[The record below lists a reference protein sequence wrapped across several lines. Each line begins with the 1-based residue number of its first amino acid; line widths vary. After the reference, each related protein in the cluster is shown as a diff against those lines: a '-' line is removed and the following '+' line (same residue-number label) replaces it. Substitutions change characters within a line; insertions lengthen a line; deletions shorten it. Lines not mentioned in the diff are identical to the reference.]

1 MGLSRFG
8 CDPLCALRVRTCAL
22 FATASVALSAP
33 AAASA
38 ETFVVKNTN
47 DSGSGSLRDAIALA
61 NAVTGEDRIDAT
73 GVTGAIDLVSSLP
86 EITEPVRIVGPG
98 PDLLMVRRTMD
109 PVPQFR
115 ILNFNQAQE
124 ARISGLT
131 LHNGSTQG
139 GGGAIQSV
147 NTTLRAR
154 NLRVIANLAL
164 AGGGIHVSGGEA
176 LIENVLLEGNWA
188 TFGGGLSVANG
199 AAVTLVRSALTG
211 NNAGEA
217 GGGVFAN
224 AGATHV
230 TVRAGTIASNKV
242 MAAEPR
248 SPEAAGSA
256 P

>member
-1 MGLSRFG
+1 MGR
-8 CDPLCALRVRTCAL
+8 
-22 FATASVALSAP
+22 SAP
-33 AAASA
+33 QGQRGHIDG
-38 ETFVVKNTN
+38 TFTLWVRPAVRFAGQDVCVV
-47 DSGSGSLRDAIALA
+47 RD
-61 NAVTGEDRIDAT
+61 
-73 GVTGAIDLVSSLP
+73 GVG
-86 EITEPVRIVGPG
+86 
-98 PDLLMVRRTMD
+98 
-109 PVPQFR
+109 PQFR